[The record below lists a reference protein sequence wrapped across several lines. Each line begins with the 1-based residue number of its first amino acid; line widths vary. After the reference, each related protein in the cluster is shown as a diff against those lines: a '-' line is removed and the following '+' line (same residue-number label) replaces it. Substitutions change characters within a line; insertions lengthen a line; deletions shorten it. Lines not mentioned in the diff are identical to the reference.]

1 MTSPTH
7 IGVLNPIRYRGHY
20 YDTETGYYYL
30 QSRYYDPE
38 IGRFINADVLTDT
51 EQGLFSHNMYAY
63 CENNPINSAD
73 PSGEILISAC
83 VLIGIGVGALIGG
96 AIGSVAGYNTAKRLN
111 IPSEDRWKFVAGYG
125 LGGAIIGGVIGGFM
139 GYGVG
144 VALGASSSSGLVIN
158 SVSKAISS
166 VSRNSINH
174 ILQSKHAWSTVLKN
188 TSWNSVKGVIQTT
201 LKKGQLL

>member
-73 PSGEILISAC
+73 PSGELLISAC

-125 LGGAIIGGVIGGFM
+125 LGGSIIGGVIGGFM
-139 GYGVG
+139 GYGV
-144 VALGASSSSGLVIN
+144 ALGCLLYTSIPLAFMVSVESPTFCKVAIFSARVAFCSKNCDKRESAFSSS
-158 SVSKAISS
+158 
-166 VSRNSINH
+166 
-174 ILQSKHAWSTVLKN
+174 
-188 TSWNSVKGVIQTT
+188 
-201 LKKGQLL
+201 